1 MVAAMD
7 SQLLGFIGRLGLDVV
22 VLMVL
27 VGYLHRRRSTAPE
40 MALVFTSLN
49 LGLFAAVA
57 VIGSGDFPTGVGF
70 GLFGLLSLVRLR
82 SAAFTLKDVAYT
94 FLSLVLALVNALP
107 DANLGIVLGLDAAL
121 LVAVWV
127 TDDTRREPASRRI
140 RIVLD
145 RAVFDEASARAELV
159 GRFPQPPVAVAIE
172 DIDTVRDTTRL
183 SVLVP
188 ADAEWWATRDPAGEE
203 LDSDLVGG
211 SEPR

>member
-1 MVAAMD
+1 MPD
-7 SQLLGFIGRLGLDVV
+7 SALLNSLGRLGLDVV
-22 VLMVL
+22 VLLVL
-27 VGYLHRRRSTAPE
+27 IGILHRRRSTAPE

-107 DANLGIVLGLDAAL
+107 DASLGIVLGLDVAL

-127 TDDTRREPASRRI
+127 TDDTRREPATRRFKI
-140 RIVLD
+140 TLD
-145 RAVFDEASARAELV
+145 RAVYDEASARTVLAERL
-159 GRFPQPPVAVAIE
+159 PHPPVAVSIE
-172 DIDTVRDTTRL
+172 EIDAVRDTTRL

-188 ADAEWWATRDPAGEE
+188 ADSNWWATRDPAGDALDEE
-203 LDSDLVGG
+203 FVVAG
-211 SEPR
+211 ER

>member
-1 MVAAMD
+1 MD
-7 SQLLGFIGRLGLDVV
+7 GNVLGLIGRLGLDVV
-22 VLMVL
+22 MLLVLI
-27 VGYLHRRRSTAPE
+27 GYLHRRRSTAPE

-57 VIGSGDFPTGVGF
+57 VIGSGHFPTGVGF

-107 DANLGIVLGLDAAL
+107 DASLAIVVCLDVAL

-127 TDDTRREPASRRI
+127 TDDTRREPATRRV

-145 RAVFDEASARAELV
+145 RAVYDEASARAALADRLPLV
-159 GRFPQPPVAVAIE
+159 PVAVAIE
-172 DIDTVRDTTRL
+172 DIDMVRDTTRV

-188 ADAEWWATRDPAGEE
+188 ADADWWATRDPAG
-203 LDSDLVGG
+203 DGSDLLDDGVEAGAA
-211 SEPR
+211 R